1 MSVKIMRY
9 FKESDFA
16 CKCCGKNLCSKSFMN
31 KVDSAREE
39 AGVPF
44 ILNSAYR
51 CPEHNLSEGGKV
63 TSSHTQCACA
73 VDIKAEDSRTRF
85 RVTYGLIKAGFTRI
99 GIGRK
104 FVHADE
110 DENKDQEVEWLY

>member
-1 MSVKIMRY
+1 MRY

-16 CKCCGKNLCSKSFMN
+16 CKCCGKNLCDKEFMD
-31 KVDSAREE
+31 KVDKARYE

-44 ILNSAYR
+44 ILTSAYR
-51 CPEHNLSEGGKV
+51 CPDHNLSEGGKV

-73 VDIKAEDSRTRF
+73 VDIKAEDSRTRY
-85 RVTYGLIKAGFTRI
+85 RVIYGLIKAGFTRI

-104 FVHADE
+104 FVHGDA
-110 DENKDQEVEWLY
+110 DENKDQEVVWLY